1 MPQNKNETIKNI
13 DEKLEVHQSEIEKN
27 NGIISELTSNFNFLR
42 NQLSQEKE
50 KVLFSEKRNKQLKD
64 EI

>member
-1 MPQNKNETIKNI
+1 M
-13 DEKLEVHQSEIEKN
+13 HQSEIEKN